1 MENQTEHKTYLF
13 RLSPYNINKLLP
25 QVSKALEKRTEL
37 VSRERYPGLWKHT
50 DKFRESSEQGQ
61 NRLRTKVLSI
71 LCILLGI
78 FLFVPGLV
86 KPQELLV
93 PLLVGAVA
101 VGAGIGGLWRS
112 RRHKKNPFDKSA
124 KLLLAG
130 KDAELSEPVEV
141 EFAENGMTIPAEN
154 GATETVSYD
163 KFECVI
169 ETEDSILFVFEE
181 RVTLLQ
187 KCDLVDG
194 TLEEFCAFCA
204 EKIRNYHSVC

>member
-1 MENQTEHKTYLF
+1 MENYKYIF
-13 RLSPYNINKLLP
+13 KLSPYDINGLLP

-37 VSRERYPGLWKHT
+37 VSRECYPGLWKQT
-50 DKFRESSEQGQ
+50 DKLRASSGQGQ

-93 PLLVGAVA
+93 PLLAGAVA
-101 VGAGIGGLWRS
+101 IGAGIGGLWRS
-112 RRHKKNPFDKSA
+112 RKHKKNPFDKSA
-124 KLLLAG
+124 RLLLAG
-130 KDAELSEPVEV
+130 KDEAPAEPVEV
-141 EFAENGMTIPAEN
+141 EFSESGMTIPAEN
-154 GATETVSYD
+154 GETETVSYD

-169 ETEDSILFVFEE
+169 ETEDCILFVFEE

-187 KCDLVDG
+187 KRDLVGG
-194 TLEEFCAFCA
+194 TPEEFCAFCA
-204 EKIRNYHSVC
+204 EKIQNYQAV

>member
-1 MENQTEHKTYLF
+1 MENNRYIFK
-13 RLSPYNINKLLP
+13 LSPYDRDGLLP

-37 VSRERYPGLWKHT
+37 VSRERYPGLWKQT
-50 DKFRESSEQGQ
+50 DMLRASSGQGQ

-71 LCILLGI
+71 LCILIGI

-101 VGAGIGGLWRS
+101 IGAGIGGLWRS
-112 RRHKKNPFDKSA
+112 RKHKKNPFDKSA
-124 KLLLAG
+124 RLLLAG
-130 KDAELSEPVEV
+130 KDAEGSEPVEV
-141 EFAENGMTIPAEN
+141 EFSESGMTIPTEN
-154 GATETVSYD
+154 GETETVSYD

-169 ETEDSILFVFEE
+169 ETEDSMLFVFEE

-187 KCDLVDG
+187 KRDLVGG
-194 TLEEFCAFCA
+194 TPEEFCAFCA
-204 EKIRNYHSVC
+204 EKVRSYQTV

>member
-1 MENQTEHKTYLF
+1 MENYKYIF
-13 RLSPYNINKLLP
+13 KLSPYDRDSLLP

-37 VSRERYPGLWKHT
+37 VSRERYPGLWKQT
-50 DKFRESSEQGQ
+50 DMFRAASGQGQ

-71 LCILLGI
+71 LCILIGI
-78 FLFVPGLV
+78 FLFVPGIV

-101 VGAGIGGLWRS
+101 IGAGIGGLWRS
-112 RRHKKNPFDKSA
+112 RKHKKNPFDKSA

-130 KDAELSEPVEV
+130 KDEAFAELVEV
-141 EFAENGMTIPAEN
+141 EFSESGMTIPTEK
-154 GATETVSYD
+154 GETETISYD

-169 ETEDSILFVFEE
+169 ETEDSILCVFEE

-187 KCDLVDG
+187 KCDLVG
-194 TLEEFCAFCA
+194 GAPEEFCAFCA
-204 EKIRNYHSVC
+204 EKVRNYQSVC

>member
-1 MENQTEHKTYLF
+1 MENYKYIF
-13 RLSPYNINKLLP
+13 KLSPYDIDGLLP

-37 VSRERYPGLWKHT
+37 VSRERYPGLWKQT
-50 DKFRESSEQGQ
+50 DKLRASSGQGQ
-61 NRLRTKVLSI
+61 NRFRTKVLSI

-78 FLFVPGLV
+78 FLLVPGLV

-112 RRHKKNPFDKSA
+112 RKHKKNPFDKSA

-130 KDAELSEPVEV
+130 KNAELSESVEV
-141 EFAENGMTIPAEN
+141 EFAENGMTIPTEN

-163 KFECVI
+163 KFECAI

-187 KCDLVDG
+187 KRDLVCG
-194 TLEEFCAFCA
+194 MPEEFCAFCA
-204 EKIRNYHSVC
+204 EKIRNYHSVY

>member
-1 MENQTEHKTYLF
+1 MEKCKYIF
-13 RLSPYNINKLLP
+13 KLSPYDRNGLLP
-25 QVSKALEKRTEL
+25 QVSKVLEKRTEL
-37 VSRERYPGLWKHT
+37 VSRERYPGLWKQT
-50 DKFRESSEQGQ
+50 DMLRASSGQGQ

-112 RRHKKNPFDKSA
+112 RKHKKNPFDKSA
-124 KLLLAG
+124 KLLLEG
-130 KDAELSEPVEV
+130 KDAELPEPVEV
-141 EFAENGMTIPAEN
+141 VFSEEGMMIPAGN
-154 GATETVSYD
+154 GATETISYD

-169 ETEDSILFVFEE
+169 EAEDCILFVFEE

-187 KCDLVDG
+187 KCDLVGG
-194 TLEEFCAFCA
+194 TPEEFCAFCA
-204 EKIRNYHSVC
+204 EKVRNYQSVY

>member
-1 MENQTEHKTYLF
+1 MENYKYSF
-13 RLSPYNINKLLP
+13 KLSRYEIDGLLP

-37 VSRERYPGLWKHT
+37 VSRERYPGLWKQT
-50 DKFRESSEQGQ
+50 DMLRASSGQGQ

-71 LCILLGI
+71 LCILIGI

-112 RRHKKNPFDKSA
+112 RKHKKNPFEKSA

-130 KDAELSEPVEV
+130 KDEEPSEPVEV
-141 EFAENGMTIPAEN
+141 VFSESGMTIPVEN

-169 ETEDSILFVFEE
+169 ETEDSMLFVFEE

-187 KCDLVDG
+187 KRDLVGG
-194 TLEEFCAFCA
+194 TPEEFCAFCA
-204 EKIRNYHSVC
+204 EKVRSYQTV